1 MKIAVITCHNIK
13 NYGSLFQTYAT
24 QKYLQDQG
32 HEVVFVDYRR
42 EDTDDREL
50 ARTRARQSP
59 DIYRIP
65 AARLLFLAVLKPS
78 VKKQIRVFR
87 IFLDRYIRLTDQ
99 TFHSGAEIRQSGL
112 QADLYIS
119 GSDQIWNSRINRRIE
134 TPYFLDFAP
143 EGAPCISLSSS
154 FGSGSVKEEDAPVLR
169 RLLAKYSHISVREK
183 SGEAILARLGF
194 PEGKAL
200 PDPVNL
206 LDRREWERLMEP
218 VRCPGEYVLV
228 YHLRPDAFFDQY
240 VEELCRVRKMKPV
253 HILLY
258 YHKVPFRK
266 GIRYVVPSPG
276 QVLSLIAHASC
287 IVTDSFHMCSFA
299 VLYRKQFLVH
309 YPDRYS
315 ERLDNLLNDL
325 GLTDRRLTEETDIRA
340 MDIPIDY
347 DRVRGVLD
355 RKVEEMKQW
364 IRECLEEVQQKAD
377 QERRKL

>member
-59 DIYRIP
+59 GIYRIP

-206 LDRREWERLMEP
+206 LDGREW
-218 VRCPGEYVLV
+218 
-228 YHLRPDAFFDQY
+228 
-240 VEELCRVRKMKPV
+240 
-253 HILLY
+253 
-258 YHKVPFRK
+258 
-266 GIRYVVPSPG
+266 
-276 QVLSLIAHASC
+276 
-287 IVTDSFHMCSFA
+287 
-299 VLYRKQFLVH
+299 
-309 YPDRYS
+309 